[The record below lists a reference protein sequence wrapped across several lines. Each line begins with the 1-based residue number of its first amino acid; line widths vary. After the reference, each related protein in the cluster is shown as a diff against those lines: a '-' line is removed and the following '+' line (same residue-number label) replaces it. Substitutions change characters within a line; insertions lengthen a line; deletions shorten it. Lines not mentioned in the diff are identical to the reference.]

1 MARGLRPSSGQHSPP
16 LEVRE
21 MNERR
26 YLQPLP
32 EGRPRKREYFYAAIA
47 AILMVAVH
55 TADYPAAV
63 VTEALVTE
71 NAQRECQSLKDGQ
84 WLRYMLK
91 QRNHLGFEWHQCV
104 YGPVWLEVANQNG
117 H

>member
-1 MARGLRPSSGQHSPP
+1 
-16 LEVRE
+16 

-26 YLQPLP
+26 YLPPLP
-32 EGRPRKREYFYAAIA
+32 TSRTRKREYVYAAVA
-47 AILMVAVH
+47 AILMLSVQ
-55 TADYPAAV
+55 TADYSAAV
-63 VTEALVTE
+63 VTEALVAET
-71 NAQRECQSLKDGQ
+71 AQRECLSLKDGQ
-84 WLRYMLK
+84 WLRYMVK